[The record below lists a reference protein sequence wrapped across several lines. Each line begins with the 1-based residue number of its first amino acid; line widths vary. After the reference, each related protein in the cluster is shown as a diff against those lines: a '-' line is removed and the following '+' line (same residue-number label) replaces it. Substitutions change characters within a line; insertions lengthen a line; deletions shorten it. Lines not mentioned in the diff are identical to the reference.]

1 MNDEHILERLTRVF
15 REVFDDQAIVVQPD
29 MTARDVEKWDSLSH
43 VDMIILVEEEFA
55 IRIPTL
61 EVMGLK
67 NVGDLVRIIR
77 AKAG

>member
-1 MNDEHILERLTRVF
+1 MTEEDILQRLTRVF
-15 REVFDDQAIVVQPD
+15 QEVFDDQSLLVRPD
-29 MTARDVEKWDSLSH
+29 MTANDVERWDSLSH

-67 NVGDLVRIIR
+67 NVGDLIQIIR
-77 AKAG
+77 SRAA